1 MSPRNPDKGSFSKK
15 NTGPKSERTSK
26 KTSYGGKPSFPKKKD
41 SPKGKEAGFNKSK
54 PAGFKKKEFDK
65 DSDFEKK
72 SSYPKREFN
81 KNSSFEKKPYTG
93 KKEFGAGK
101 GKSYPD
107 KKEFGTGKGKPYPD
121 KKDSFT
127 KRDSGKKFS
136 RKDDGFKKDFS
147 KSDSKSSDFKKKSFS
162 GPGKKSSDFKKK
174 DFPKGPVKD
183 FETPQ
188 YNFKKPLRAKKE
200 SDPIPSSDQMRL
212 NRYISNAGVC
222 SRRDADQLI
231 ELGEITVNGKVV
243 TEMGY
248 KVNRDDV
255 VKYNGKTISPEKPV
269 YILLNKPKDFITT
282 TDDPQDRKTVMALVE
297 NACKERVYP
306 VGRLDRN
313 TTGLLLLTN
322 DGELAKKLT
331 HPSSNVKKLY
341 QADLDKPL
349 TREDFDKIAE
359 GIELEDGPAHVD
371 ALAYVTTDK
380 KSVGIEIHIG
390 RNRIVRRIFEH
401 LGYDVVRLDRVMF
414 AGLTKKDL
422 PRGKWKFLS
431 EKEVIQLKYFL

>member
-15 NTGPKSERTSK
+15 STGPKSERTSK
-26 KTSYGGKPSFPKKKD
+26 KSSYGGKPSFPKRKD
-41 SPKGKEAGFNKSK
+41 LPKGKDSFGKYK
-54 PAGFKKKEFDK
+54 PADPKKKEFDK
-65 DSDFEKK
+65 DADFEKK
-72 SSYPKREFN
+72 SSSKKREFG
-81 KNSSFEKKPYTG
+81 KNSSFEKKSFPG
-93 KKEFGAGK
+93 QKELG
-101 GKSYPD
+101 S
-107 KKEFGTGKGKPYPD
+107 GKGKPYPEKKETFA
-121 KKDSFT
+121 KKDSDNKFY
-127 KRDSGKKFS
+127 KK
-136 RKDDGFKKDFS
+136 KE
-147 KSDSKSSDFKKKSFS
+147 DFKKGFS
-162 GPGKKSSDFKKK
+162 KPVNKSSDFKKK
-174 DFPKGPVKD
+174 DFPSRGNKPADFKKKDFSKRPAKD

-200 SDPIPSSDQMRL
+200 SDPAPLGDQMRL
-212 NRYISNAGVC
+212 NRYIANAGVC

-231 ELGEITVNGKVV
+231 ELGEITVNGKVI

-248 KVNRDDV
+248 KVNKDDV
-255 VKYNGKTISPEKPV
+255 VKYNNKVINPEKPV

-282 TDDPQDRKTVMALVE
+282 TDDPQDRKTVMALVQ
-297 NACKERVYP
+297 NACRERVYP

-341 QADLDKPL
+341 QADLNKPL
-349 TREDFDKIAE
+349 SREDFDKIVE

-371 ALAYVTTDK
+371 ALAYVTMDK

-401 LGYDVVRLDRVMF
+401 LGYEVVRLDRVMF